1 MRHFIIVKFND
12 AINIK
17 DILKP
22 IEDLFKQSLNI
33 DGVDSIK
40 IYMSNTNLSN
50 RHDLM
55 IEMKL
60 TRNCSKN
67 I

>member
-1 MRHFIIVKFND
+1 MRHFIIVKFRD
-12 AINIK
+12 TINAK

-22 IEDLFKQSLNI
+22 IKDLFNESLNI
-33 DGVDSIK
+33 DGCDSVK
-40 IYMSNTNLSN
+40 IYVSNTNLSN

-60 TRNCSKN
+60 TRNCLKN